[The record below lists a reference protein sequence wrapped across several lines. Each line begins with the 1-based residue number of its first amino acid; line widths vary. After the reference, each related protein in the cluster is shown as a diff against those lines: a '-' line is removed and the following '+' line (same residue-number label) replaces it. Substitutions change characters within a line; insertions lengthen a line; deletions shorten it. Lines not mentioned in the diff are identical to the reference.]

1 MPVYR
6 DKKRGCF
13 VFEFDRYI
21 EGKRVRTRKNLPK
34 TWNQAQADAFDRKEA
49 ARLYAIATSVERT
62 EYCIE
67 DAVEVYVNERL
78 PLLKTG
84 DNVLKELA
92 LMYFAYKG
100 KTMKQLPEACKEY
113 ATKATREND
122 GIETPLSPATL
133 RNRIRYLVAACR
145 YGWKK
150 HNMCQEDPAT
160 RVVIPTVKNERQ
172 EYISRKELVKIVRS
186 CCNWNSRRA
195 YRILFYSGMR
205 LGEALKYQ
213 VKRGNFVLSDTKNG
227 EPRVVPIHPKIM
239 SAVARFDQKTAKI
252 TIQRAFTRTVRQ
264 IGLSHL
270 HLHDLRHSA
279 ASELINNGVDLF
291 TVGRVLGHKDSRS
304 TQRYAHLAVSTLAD
318 AIGKIGRR
326 VA

>member
-62 EYCIE
+62 EHRIE

-100 KTMKQLPEACKEY
+100 KSLAQLPEACKEY
-113 ATKATREND
+113 AAKATREND

-150 HNMCQEDPAT
+150 HNMCAEDPAA
-160 RVVIPTVKNERQ
+160 RVVVPTVKNERQ

-205 LGEALKYQ
+205 LGETLKY
-213 VKRGNFVLSDTKNG
+213 KARGGNFVLHDTKNG

-239 SAVARFDQKTAKI
+239 SAVAKFDQKTAKI
-252 TIQRAFTRTVRQ
+252 TIQRAFTRTVRG
-264 IGLSHL
+264 IGLGHL

-279 ASELINNGVDLF
+279 ASELINAGVDLY
-291 TVGRVLGHKDSRS
+291 TVGRVLGHRDSRS
-304 TQRYAHLAVSTLAD
+304 TQRYAHLAVATLAD